1 MPPQGMMENIGRTG
15 QEETHTVGQERRRGR
30 AVAVKI
36 TFHGF
41 DIIFAIAAGAVKV
54 LVQHLR
60 GRGRQ
65 RGHDKT
71 RVIASRHNFG
81 FEHHTPGAG
90 PRRRSIGEL
99 LRETATGR
107 EPLPVRPCQ
116 SGPLLMETACFLEER
131 CRVSEQDGVPG

>member
-1 MPPQGMMENIGRTG
+1 MEEDPILVLFDLRRHFEECQHHRRGLGLGQRGVLSCMRTQGMMEDIRCTS
-15 QEETHTVGQERRRGR
+15 QEEPHTVGQERRRGR

-90 PRRRSIGEL
+90 P
-99 LRETATGR
+99 
-107 EPLPVRPCQ
+107 
-116 SGPLLMETACFLEER
+116 
-131 CRVSEQDGVPG
+131 